1 MDLFTHFIV
10 PFAILTFLKVKNRL
24 AGAFG
29 GISIDFD
36 VLLIGIGFL
45 SSELFIFTHR
55 GITHSFVFG
64 FITAVIFLYIIS
76 RPSLNGLISHIIKRD
91 ISVDF
96 NVRNVLL
103 AYFGVLTH
111 LFLDFLT
118 TGGIP
123 LLYPFS
129 LTRFSAKIYYYTD
142 FITTIIALVVLII
155 LYIRINQK
163 YKKIAMVA
171 FLIIL
176 ISFGGIRVYEK
187 MDTIQSQTLEDGF
200 THITAYPTADMFTW
214 TVMETNNGSSYR
226 VYNYNNLQKT
236 ISGVNDYQNLT
247 ITNGTYASAQE
258 AIKYANNLPDVIKF
272 KWNHIYT
279 VINAEKVSDGWNI
292 TYIDIMGM
300 NSYGA
305 GELTVKTP

>member
-129 LTRFSAKIYYYTD
+129 LTRFSANIYYYTD

-171 FLIIL
+171 FLIMLIL
-176 ISFGGIRVYEK
+176 FGGIRVYEK

-200 THITAYPTADMFTW
+200 TYITAYPTADMFTW

-226 VYNYNNLQKT
+226 VYNYNNLQKS
-236 ISGVNDYQNLT
+236 ISGVSDYQNLT

-258 AIKYANNLPDVIKF
+258 AIKYANNLLDVVKF
-272 KWNHIYT
+272 KWNHMYT
-279 VINAEKVSDGWNI
+279 VINAGKVSDGWNI
-292 TYIDIMGM
+292 TYIDIMGT
-300 NSYGA
+300 NSFGA